1 MSCRPAMQA
10 AICTSGGLSRP
21 TMTCR
26 PTSSYGSI
34 RTGRSISPLP
44 QRQAS
49 AIRYSACCPLETQA
63 EMCMREASSCSTSP
77 HPSADLCASLPL
89 EPSSAEEV
97 LTKSAPVAR
106 FRSRP
111 HPKTAQASKKD
122 NGRLGTSL
130 ATHHHLSEE
139 ISRVGTNCTDQTG
152 CAEDRVS
159 LRRHFVH
166 SVCRRWTQQIL

>member
-1 MSCRPAMQA
+1 MQA
-10 AICTSGGLSRP
+10 AICTLQGLSQP

-26 PTSSYGSI
+26 PTSSYDSI

-49 AIRYSACCPLETQA
+49 AIRCSACCPLETQA

-77 HPSADLCASLPL
+77 RPSADLCASLLL

-97 LTKSAPVAR
+97 LTRSAQWDAPRLKA
-106 FRSRP
+106 

-122 NGRLGTSL
+122 SGRLGTSL
-130 ATHHHLSEE
+130 ATHHH
-139 ISRVGTNCTDQTG
+139 
-152 CAEDRVS
+152 
-159 LRRHFVH
+159 
-166 SVCRRWTQQIL
+166 